1 MGENMFK
8 KEKIWEIS
16 LDLSTCDTTDDF
28 MKSFRSNLD
37 KFLQEREITYS
48 NLAEEAG
55 ISFSTLKTLMASSGK
70 DCNLS
75 TAIKLA
81 KALGITIDE
90 LVGAGT
96 MSDGT
101 KECVSKCRVMPQ
113 HFVNL
118 ARSYIRHIYKLFQK
132 TESKEPRLIMLPECR
147 RGHLQTTNVT
157 TEIDVSHL
165 QKGTISRIAHGLR
178 IPCDHYEPYF
188 LKDEII
194 LLAVDRD
201 GQDGEICVIS
211 HDGEYYIVRKKM
223 YIQDGQ
229 KKWKYMSLFTE
240 KEFLKEEIEDKL
252 GYVVGY
258 LNPDRSWGV
267 R

>member
-1 MGENMFK
+1 MLK
-8 KEKIWEIS
+8 QEKIWEIS
-16 LDLSTCDTTDDF
+16 LNLSVCDTTDEF
-28 MKSFRSNLD
+28 MRSFRANLD
-37 KFLQEREITYS
+37 KFIAEKDITYA
-48 NLAEEAG
+48 NLSEKAG
-55 ISFSTLKTLMASSGK
+55 IAMSTLKTLMASNGK

-101 KECVSKCRVMPQ
+101 RECVSKCRVMPQ

-132 TESKEPRLIMLPECR
+132 TDSKEPRLVMLPECR
-147 RGHLQTTNVT
+147 SGHLQTTNVT

-165 QKGTISRIAHGLR
+165 QRSTISRIAHCLLV
-178 IPCDHYEPYF
+178 PCDHYEPYF
-188 LKDEII
+188 LKGEII

-211 HDGEYYIVRKKM
+211 HNGEYYIVRKKS
-223 YIQDGQ
+223 YYDNGI
-229 KKWKYMSLFTE
+229 KRWKYISLFTE
-240 KEFLKEEIEDKL
+240 VEFLKEDIEDKL
-252 GYVVGY
+252 GYVVGF
-258 LNPDRSWGV
+258 LNPDRSWGI

>member
-1 MGENMFK
+1 MENDKNKNIYLSLVSNHDNYMSSLRNNIGLLRTEK
-8 KEKIWEIS
+8 KWS
-16 LDLSTCDTTDDF
+16 V
-28 MKSFRSNLD
+28 RV
-37 KFLQEREITYS
+37 
-48 NLAEEAG
+48 LAENAG
-55 ISFSTLKTLMASSGK
+55 LSEDTLNSFLKGTSK

-75 TAIKLA
+75 TVVKLA
-81 KALGITIDE
+81 KALGVTIDE

-96 MSDGT
+96 MSEGT
-101 KECVSKCRVMPQ
+101 RECVSKCRVMPP

-118 ARSYIRHIYKLFQK
+118 ARAYIRHIYKLFQK

-157 TEIDVSHL
+157 TEIDISHL
-165 QKGTISRIAHGLR
+165 SKSTISRVAHGLR

-211 HDGEYYIVRKKM
+211 NDGEYYIVRKKM
-223 YIQDGQ
+223 YIKDGQ

-258 LNPDRSWGV
+258 LNPDRSWGI

>member
-1 MGENMFK
+1 MFK
-8 KEKIWEIS
+8 KEKVWQIALNFTS
-16 LDLSTCDTTDDF
+16 NRNTDNF
-28 MKSFRSNLD
+28 MYYLRKNLD
-37 KFLQEREITYS
+37 MLIAEKDITYS
-48 NLAEEAG
+48 NLAEAAG
-55 ISFSTLKTLMASSGK
+55 ISVSTLNTLMNGNSK
-70 DCNLS
+70 DCNVS
-75 TAIKLA
+75 TIIKLA
-81 KALGITIDE
+81 RALNVTIDE

-101 KECVSKCRVMPQ
+101 RECVSRCRVMPV

-118 ARSYIRHIYKLFQK
+118 ARSYIRHIYTLWTK
-132 TESKEPRLIMLPECR
+132 ENGEEPRLVMQPECR

-157 TEIDVSHL
+157 TTVDISHL
-165 QKGTISRIAHGLR
+165 QRSTISRVAHGLL
-178 IPCDHYEPYF
+178 IPCDHYEPHF
-188 LKDEII
+188 LKGEII

-223 YIQDGQ
+223 YIVDGQ

-252 GYVVGY
+252 GYVVGF
-258 LNPDRSWGV
+258 LNADEEHSWGI

>member
-1 MGENMFK
+1 MENEKNTNIYLKLVSNHDNYMSSLRDNIGLLRTEK
-8 KEKIWEIS
+8 KWS
-16 LDLSTCDTTDDF
+16 V
-28 MKSFRSNLD
+28 RV
-37 KFLQEREITYS
+37 
-48 NLAEEAG
+48 LAEKANMSED
-55 ISFSTLKTLMASSGK
+55 TLNTFLKGTSK

-75 TAIKLA
+75 TVVKLA
-81 KALGITIDE
+81 RALGVTIDE

-101 KECVSKCRVMPQ
+101 REYVERTRVMPQ

-118 ARSYIRHIYKLFQK
+118 ARSYIRHIYNLWIKK
-132 TESKEPRLIMLPECR
+132 IGPEPRIVMLPECR
-147 RGHLQTTNVT
+147 NGHLQTTNVT
-157 TEIDVSHL
+157 ELIDISHL
-165 QKGTISRIAHGLR
+165 QREVVNRVAHGLK

-188 LKDEII
+188 FKEEII

-201 GQDGEICVIS
+201 GQDGEMCVIS
-211 HDGEYYIVRKKM
+211 HNGEYYIVRKKM
-223 YIQDGQ
+223 YILNGQ

-252 GYVVGY
+252 GYIVGF
-258 LNPDRSWGV
+258 LNADKEHSWGI

>member
-1 MGENMFK
+1 MGNEKNTNIYLKLVSNRDNYMSSLRDNVGLLRTEK
-8 KEKIWEIS
+8 KWS
-16 LDLSTCDTTDDF
+16 V
-28 MKSFRSNLD
+28 RV
-37 KFLQEREITYS
+37 
-48 NLAEEAG
+48 LAEKAN
-55 ISFSTLKTLMASSGK
+55 ISEDTLNTFLKGTSK

-75 TAIKLA
+75 TVVKLA
-81 KALGITIDE
+81 RALGVTIDE

-101 KECVSKCRVMPQ
+101 RECVSRCRVMPQ

-118 ARSYIRHIYKLFQK
+118 ARSYIRHIYKLYEK
-132 TESKEPRLIMLPECR
+132 TESKEPRLVILPECR

-157 TEIDVSHL
+157 AEIDVSHL
-165 QKGTISRIAHGLR
+165 PSNTIGRIAHGLM

-201 GQDGEICVIS
+201 GQDGEMCVIS
-211 HDGEYYIVRKKM
+211 HNGEYYIVRKKM
-223 YIQDGQ
+223 YIKDGQ

-252 GYVVGY
+252 GYVVGF
-258 LNPDRSWGV
+258 LNPDRSWGI

>member
-1 MGENMFK
+1 MFK
-8 KEKIWEIS
+8 REKIWQIALNFTTCRSTDSFMES
-16 LDLSTCDTTDDF
+16 LRKNIDMLLVEKD
-28 MKSFRSNLD
+28 
-37 KFLQEREITYS
+37 ITYS
-48 NLAEEAG
+48 NLAEHCE
-55 ISFSTLKTLMASSGK
+55 ISVSTLNSLMNGNSK
-70 DCNLS
+70 DCNMS
-75 TAIKLA
+75 TIIKIA
-81 KALGITIDE
+81 KALGVTIDE

-96 MSDGT
+96 MSEGT
-101 KECVSKCRVMPQ
+101 RECVSRCRLMPW

-118 ARSYIRHIYKLFQK
+118 ARSYIRHIYKLFTK
-132 TESKEPRLIMLPECR
+132 TTSKEPRLVMLPECR

-157 TEIDVSHL
+157 TEIDISHL
-165 QKGTISRIAHGLR
+165 RTDIVSKVAHCLL

-188 LKDEII
+188 LKEEII

-211 HDGEYYIVRKKM
+211 HDDEYYIVRKKM
-223 YIQDGQ
+223 YKENDQ

-258 LNPDRSWGV
+258 LNPDRTWGV

>member
-1 MGENMFK
+1 MENDKNKNIYLSLVSNHDNYMSSLRDNIGLLRTEK
-8 KEKIWEIS
+8 KWS
-16 LDLSTCDTTDDF
+16 V
-28 MKSFRSNLD
+28 RV
-37 KFLQEREITYS
+37 
-48 NLAEEAG
+48 LAENAG
-55 ISFSTLKTLMASSGK
+55 LSEDTLNSFLKGTSK

-75 TAIKLA
+75 TVVKLA
-81 KALGITIDE
+81 KALGVTIDE

-101 KECVSKCRVMPQ
+101 RECVSKCRVMPQ
-113 HFVNL
+113 HFVDL
-118 ARSYIRHIYKLFQK
+118 ARAYIRHIYKLFQK

-157 TEIDVSHL
+157 TEIDISHL
-165 QKGTISRIAHGLR
+165 SKSTISRVAHGLR

-211 HDGEYYIVRKKM
+211 NDGEYYIVRKKM
-223 YIQDGQ
+223 YIKDGQ

-258 LNPDRSWGV
+258 LNPDRSWGI